1 MANSQAV
8 SHSFK
13 SEILN
18 GVHALG
24 NGSVT
29 RSAGVVDALKA
40 CLVLATGS
48 VGATQTNAGTPGSG
62 TPSVT
67 NIGTNEVSGSGY
79 TAGGVV
85 VTNATAPANDGA
97 NGAYWTPS
105 APIVYSSVTLTTN
118 FDAVHI
124 YNTTQGNKSVATY
137 TFTAQTITAGTLT
150 LTMPT
155 NNATLGLLRII

>member
-1 MANSQAV
+1 MPNSQAI

-29 RSAGVVDALKA
+29 RTAGVVDTLKA
-40 CLVLATGS
+40 CLVLASGS
-48 VGATQTNAGTPGSG
+48 VGATQTNAGTPGTGSP
-62 TPSVT
+62 TVA

-79 TAGGVV
+79 TAGGVT
-85 VTNATAPANDGA
+85 VTNATAPTNDGA
-97 NGAYWTPS
+97 VGAYWTPS
-105 APIVYSSVTLTTN
+105 ASIVYSSVTLGTS

-137 TFTAQTITAGTLT
+137 TFTGQTITAGTLT

-155 NNATLGLLRII
+155 NNATTGLLRIV